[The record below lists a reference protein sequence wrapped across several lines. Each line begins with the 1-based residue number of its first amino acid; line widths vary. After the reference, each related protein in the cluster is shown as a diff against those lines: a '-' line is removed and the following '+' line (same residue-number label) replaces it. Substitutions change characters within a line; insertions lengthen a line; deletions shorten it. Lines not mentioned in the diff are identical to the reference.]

1 MSSYPLILMS
11 TNLLVSLLTHSILG
25 TWLSISPSAMCPA
38 FTLGD
43 VCIHMDDHLAL
54 WHFSLWSPCFR
65 WASPSLYLPIQ
76 CHCYALGLCHHE
88 ELAIC
93 ELLSSIV
100 PAHTQLPNI
109 IITRSLSRRGFN
121 SVFLEEGVARGD
133 RTGHMLLI
141 KRQIKSHIILSLTCN
156 EIDELCVSLVYLV
169 CEIMKFKSLL
179 QWTQI
184 LFFKEKIIC
193 YERRLSLGLSTYRPE
208 EGNIWP

>member
-1 MSSYPLILMS
+1 MLSGYVILSLILMS

-65 WASPSLYLPIQ
+65 RASPSLYLPIQ
-76 CHCYALGLCHHE
+76 SHCYALGLCHHE

-93 ELLSSIV
+93 KLLSSII

-121 SVFLEEGVARGD
+121 FFFRGRRCTWGQNWAHVAD
-133 RTGHMLLI
+133 KEANKI
-141 KRQIKSHIILSLTCN
+141 SH
-156 EIDELCVSLVYLV
+156 Y
-169 CEIMKFKSLL
+169 FKS
-179 QWTQI
+179 
-184 LFFKEKIIC
+184 
-193 YERRLSLGLSTYRPE
+193 YM
-208 EGNIWP
+208 